1 MSAHCEAGQG
11 SNASDLSSARIV
23 GVAAH
28 VDAGK
33 TTLCERI
40 LYDARVERRMG
51 EVEDGTTV
59 LDWMKEERERGITIT
74 AAATSL
80 AWRTARIEL
89 VDTPGHV
96 DFGVEVARSLLA
108 LDSLVVV
115 VDALAGVQARTEHV
129 WRAASEA
136 GLARLV
142 FLNKL
147 DRAGAD
153 ASAALSR
160 VSERLDKPLVP
171 LTWPHHE
178 GGVLAGVVD
187 LVDLSVAR
195 ASRRSARLEREAGAR
210 VSDEAQVLHHELLDA
225 AALGDED
232 LLADVVAGRVVARER
247 VLAALKRRILAGE
260 LVPLL
265 CGSALANIGVHPLL
279 DALVDLLPA
288 PRERPPRRARARDG
302 SWHALAMDE
311 DGPLC
316 AQVFKLQRL
325 GGREVAF
332 ARVHSGRLRP
342 HQRVELAHAGG
353 GEVVAGLFRAHGESL
368 VPLECAPAGSIVAV
382 AGLTR
387 AQTGES
393 LCQGGA
399 TLELPGL
406 DLPQPV
412 VACTVEPAEEK
423 DRAPTRAALAWLV
436 REDPTL
442 ALSEDAATGRLLLSG
457 MGELHLD
464 VALRR
469 VEESTGLRPIASPPQ
484 VSYVESVRAT
494 GRALGAVDRLH
505 GEERI
510 SGQAEVVVEPHAAHE
525 RPAVEFASACQF
537 THEARVAVQEALEA
551 ELQSGPRLGLPVTHV
566 RVRVSGASRT
576 DDAGG
581 VLGAVLASREGLA
594 RALANAGSEVREP
607 WVRLEVRVPSTHAAT
622 LQGELLGRGVQ
633 IEEVVGDGL
642 DRLVRGRA
650 PLQATFGFA
659 RGLRSLSQGRADF
672 TLWPAGHEVVEEVVL
687 RERGLL

>member
-1 MSAHCEAGQG
+1 MSAPEQATT
-11 SNASDLSSARIV
+11 RIV

-80 AWRTARIEL
+80 PWREARIEL

-108 LDSLVVV
+108 LDALVVV
-115 VDALAGVQARTEHV
+115 VDALAGVQARTESV
-129 WRAASEA
+129 WRAASAA

-147 DRAGAD
+147 DRPGAD
-153 ASAALSR
+153 AAAALAR

-178 GGVLAGVVD
+178 DGVLAGVVD

-195 ASRRSARLEREAGAR
+195 SSRRSSRLERAGDAR
-210 VSDEAQVLHHELLDA
+210 PSDEAQVLHHELLEA
-225 AALGDED
+225 AALGDEE
-232 LLADVVAGRVVARER
+232 LLSDVVAGRAVERAR

-260 LVPLL
+260 VVPLL
-265 CGSALANIGVHPLL
+265 AGSALANIGVHALL
-279 DALVDLLPA
+279 DAVVDLLPS
-288 PRERPPRRARARDG
+288 PLERPARRARARDG
-302 SWHALAMDE
+302 TWHELALDA

-332 ARVHSGRLRP
+332 ARVHAGRLVPRM
-342 HQRVELAHAGG
+342 RVELAHAGG
-353 GEVVAGLFRAHGESL
+353 GEVVAGLFRAHGETL
-368 VPLECAPAGSIVAV
+368 EPLEFAPAGTIAAV
-382 AGLTR
+382 AGLSR

-393 LCQGGA
+393 LCHGGA
-399 TLELPGL
+399 ALELPGL

-412 VACTVEPAEEK
+412 VACTVEPVEER
-423 DRAPTRAALAWLV
+423 DRAPVRAALAWLV

-442 ALSEDAATGRLLLSG
+442 RLSEDAATGRLLLSG

-469 VEESTGLRPIASPPQ
+469 VEEATGLRPIAGSPQ
-484 VSYVESVRAT
+484 VSYVESVRGA
-494 GRALGAVDRLH
+494 GAAQGAVDRLH

-510 SGQAEVVVEPHAAHE
+510 AGEAKVEVEPDPAHE
-525 RPAVEFASACQF
+525 RPVVEFAGACQF

-551 ELQSGPRLGLPVTHV
+551 ELQAGPRLGLPVTHV

-576 DDAGG
+576 DDAVGL
-581 VLGAVLASREGLA
+581 LGAVLASREGLA
-594 RALANAGSEVREP
+594 RALAKAGSEVREP

-622 LQGELLGRGVQ
+622 LQGELMGRGVLV
-633 IEEVVGDGL
+633 EEVVGDGQ

-672 TLWPAGHEVVEEVVL
+672 TLWPLGHEVVDETVL
-687 RERGLL
+687 RERGLV

>member
-1 MSAHCEAGQG
+1 VTALPPDST
-11 SNASDLSSARIV
+11 RIV

-40 LYDARVERRMG
+40 LYDGRVERRMG

-80 AWRTARIEL
+80 PWREARIEL

-96 DFGVEVARSLLA
+96 DFGVEVSRSLLA
-108 LDSLVVV
+108 LDALVVV
-115 VDALAGVQARTEHV
+115 VDALAGVQARTESV
-129 WRAASEA
+129 WRAAAGS

-142 FLNKL
+142 YLNKL
-147 DRAGAD
+147 DRPGAD
-153 ASAALSR
+153 AAAALAR
-160 VSERLDKPLVP
+160 LSERLDIPLVP

-178 GGVLAGVVD
+178 SGVLAGVVD
-187 LVDLSVAR
+187 LVDLAVAR
-195 ASRRSARLEREAGAR
+195 SSRRSARLEREEGVR
-210 VSDEAQVLHHELLDA
+210 VSEEAQVLHHELLEA
-225 AALGDED
+225 AALGDEA
-232 LLADVVAGRVVARER
+232 LLADVVAGRAAPRAR

-260 LVPLL
+260 VAPLL
-265 CGSALANIGVHPLL
+265 CGSALLNIGVHGLL
-279 DALVDLLPA
+279 DAIVDLLPA
-288 PRERPPRRARARDG
+288 PSERPPRRARARDG
-302 SWHALAMDE
+302 SWHELTLDE
-311 DGPLC
+311 HGPLC

-332 ARVHSGRLRP
+332 ARVHAGRLRP

-353 GEVVAGLFRAHGESL
+353 AEVVAGLFRAHGETL
-368 VPLECAPAGSIVAV
+368 EPLESAPAGTIVAI
-382 AGLTR
+382 AGLAR

-399 TLELPGL
+399 LLALPGL
-406 DLPQPV
+406 ELPQPV
-412 VACTVEPAEEK
+412 VACTVEPAEEQ

-442 ALSEDAATGRLLLSG
+442 GLSEDSATGRLLLSG

-469 VEESTGLRPIASPPQ
+469 VEETTGLRPIAGSPQ
-484 VSYVESVRAT
+484 VSYVESVRAA

-510 SGQAEVVVEPHAAHE
+510 AGRAEVEVVPDAEHE
-525 RPAVEFASACQF
+525 RPVVEFEGACAF

-551 ELQSGPRLGLPVTHV
+551 ELQAGPRLGLPVTHV
-566 RVRVSGASRT
+566 RVRVLGASRSE
-576 DDAGG
+576 DASGL
-581 VLGAVLASREGLA
+581 LGAVLAAREGLA
-594 RALANAGSEVREP
+594 RALAKAGSEVREP
-607 WVRLEVRVPSTHAAT
+607 WVRLEVRVPSTHAAA

-633 IEEVVGDGL
+633 VEEVVGDGL

-672 TLWPAGHEVVEEVVL
+672 TLWPAGHEVVEEAVL
-687 RERGLL
+687 RERGLV